1 MPGIAGIIQ
10 YENNTELHRC
20 AMAMSKDLQHDGT
33 EIAHGEASGDAAF
46 CHVHLPHQSDN
57 FALSD
62 DRTRM
67 LLFYG
72 NIYDDEALRQRVNEH
87 GDQKAGSYTKAELFL
102 RSFSVLGREA
112 LCGLNGIYVMVI
124 WDSLKKEL
132 HIINDRYGFRNIYYW
147 HSDKKFIFSTEV
159 KVICR
164 DPDFR
169 KEIDLTGIS
178 NYLAFGHLLDDRTL
192 FEKVKLLPRASMLSL
207 SNNKVLIKT
216 YWDYS
221 FFSDDEPLR
230 LEDYYVDGLFE
241 VLKSALKKRVNG
253 ISALALPVSG
263 GLDSRVIAALL
274 RTIGFTGNVITYS
287 YGHED
292 SLDVIYGRQ
301 IAKKLGY
308 PHHFI
313 QITDDYLKNHSVD
326 FTRLSDGLIDCLN
339 SHMLKSSAFIR
350 EMGLNSCLTGF
361 MGDVQTGSYTISKNI
376 TGLNDDE
383 EIVKV
388 LFGNASE
395 VMSEKDLGYYLK
407 DDIYKKV
414 MDSNFKS
421 FRDCYYST
429 PSRNK
434 LFRSRYVNL
443 TQRQRRYTSFNIFC
457 HETAADTH
465 AVFVD
470 NDVIKFNLHSPPA
483 LLINQN
489 IYKKMI
495 IKHLPEVA
503 GISYNLNSRPLH
515 ESRLK
520 AGIRWR
526 WEKLNRNPLIKAT
539 IGRGYSR
546 RNDNYLR
553 SGEAIRRGSGDF
565 IVRNIRNSPFLK
577 EYLKIDRINQML
589 DEHINERQYSPR
601 KITTFLTLSLWHK
614 LFVEKSGLSSTQD
627 S

>member
-1 MPGIAGIIQ
+1 MPGIAGIVQ
-10 YENNTELHRC
+10 FKKNDYLHRYVLT
-20 AMAMSKDLQHDGT
+20 ASEDLQYSPI
-33 EIAHGEASGDAAF
+33 EIVDKELVHNAAF
-46 CHVHLPHQSDN
+46 CHVHHPHQSDN

-87 GDQKAGSYTKAELFL
+87 GDQKAGSYTKPELFL

-112 LCGLNGIYVMVI
+112 LCGLNGVYVMVI
-124 WDSLKKEL
+124 WDALKKEL

-147 HSDKKFIFSTEV
+147 QSDKKFIFSTEV

-178 NYLAFGHLLDDRTL
+178 NYLAFGHLMDDRTL

-207 SNNKVLIKT
+207 SNNKDLIKT

-221 FFSDDEPLR
+221 FFSDDEPLQ

-274 RTIGFTGNVITYS
+274 RKTGFTGNVITYS

-350 EMGLNSCLTGF
+350 EMDLNSCLTGF
-361 MGDVQTGSYTISKNI
+361 MGDVQTGNIMLSKNT
-376 TGLNDDE
+376 TGLEDDE
-383 EIVKV
+383 EIVKI
-388 LFGNASE
+388 LFRNSSE
-395 VMSEKDLGYYLK
+395 VMSEKDLGHYLK
-407 DDIYKKV
+407 RDIYRNV
-414 MDSNFKS
+414 MHSNFES
-421 FRDCYYST
+421 FRKCYYAT

-457 HETAADTH
+457 HEIAADTH

-470 NDVIKFNLHSPPA
+470 NDVIRFNLHSPPE
-483 LLINQN
+483 LLMDQN

-520 AGIRWR
+520 AGLRWR
-526 WEKLNRNPLIKAT
+526 WEKLNRNPLIKST
-539 IGRGYSR
+539 IGRGYAR

-553 SGEAIRRGSGDF
+553 SGEAIRRGSRDF
-565 IVRNIRNSPFLK
+565 IVSNIRNSSFLK
-577 EYLKIDRINQML
+577 EYLETDRINQML
-589 DEHINERQYSPR
+589 DDHINERQYSPR
-601 KITTFLTLSLWHK
+601 KITTLLTLSLWHK
-614 LFVEKSGLSSTQD
+614 LFVENSESSLTPD
-627 S
+627 N